1 MDIITILAW
10 FFVAATLACVALW
23 VLIAVML
30 LVEIILGVCQLMRRK
45 A

>member
-23 VLIAVML
+23 ALIAVML
-30 LVEIILGVCQLMRRK
+30 LVEVVISIRQLIRRK